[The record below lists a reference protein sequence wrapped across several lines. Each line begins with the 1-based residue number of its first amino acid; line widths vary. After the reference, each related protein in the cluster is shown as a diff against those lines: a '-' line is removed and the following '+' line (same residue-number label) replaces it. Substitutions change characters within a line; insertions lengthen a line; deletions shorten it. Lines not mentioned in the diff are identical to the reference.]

1 MKKLTELLHEEF
13 KPFTKK
19 GEEDKKGL
27 EEGDF
32 GEVDNGMYA
41 GNTVSGAFS
50 AKNTPEKAPVMET
63 NVNEISTGLAQR
75 AQSAAFATAEKRPE
89 ISDPIGRAK
98 AYSQAQSFSDYVNP
112 ELRQFL
118 ETKRIKV
125 VANQNGNGV
134 ILTVPSAVGTDYTQ
148 IEVARRY
155 YEFVYGN
162 ENQLGGD
169 MLRILPNIIK
179 RIQAD
184 INTKAPVPAANELE
198 EGSMVK
204 KKIRYKMTED
214 QKKMFDELR
223 MIQES
228 IKKLDGNRKLLY

>member
-27 EEGDF
+27 KEGDF
-32 GEVDNGMYA
+32 GEVDNGLYA

-75 AQSAAFATAEKRPE
+75 AYAAAYTTGDKRPE
-89 ISDPIGRAK
+89 ISDPIGKAK
-98 AYSQAQSFSDYVNP
+98 AYSQASSFSGYVNP
-112 ELRQFL
+112 ELRTFL
-118 ETKRIKV
+118 ETKGIKV
-125 VANQNGNGV
+125 TANQNGNGV
-134 ILTVPSAVGTDYTQ
+134 ILDVPSAVGTDRVQ
-148 IEVARRY
+148 IEVARRH
-155 YEFVYGN
+155 YEFIYGN
-162 ENQLGGD
+162 VDRLGGD
-169 MLRILPNIIK
+169 MLRSLPNIIK

-184 INTKAPVPAANELE
+184 INTKAPTPADNELE
-198 EGSMVK
+198 ESSTVR
-204 KKIRYKMTED
+204 KKIYRMTED

-228 IKKLDGNRKLLY
+228 IKKLDGNKKLLY